1 MTVHEVDRI
10 GLILVTAVQA
20 AQTGRL
26 SPQAALDQAQQE
38 ATAIL
43 AQYK

>member
-1 MTVHEVDRI
+1 
-10 GLILVTAVQA
+10 VTAVQA

-26 SPQAALDQAQQE
+26 TVKAALNQAQRE

-43 AQYK
+43 SQYK